1 MRFQQRLPPP
11 APQRRPGPQPLPLL
25 LLLAIAAAAATRAVS
40 ASVAGAAAAAAAAVV
55 EEVPQQH
62 GAVAINV
69 PASTVRGT
77 PSTAGNNQVLQA
89 QLSLSTVL
97 WSQSTTSTWS
107 TGVELCELVS

>member
-25 LLLAIAAAAATRAVS
+25 LLLAITAAAATARAVS
-40 ASVAGAAAAAAAAVV
+40 ASVAGAAAAAVV

>member
-40 ASVAGAAAAAAAAVV
+40 ASVAGAAAVV

>member
-25 LLLAIAAAAATRAVS
+25 LLLAITAAAATARAVS
-40 ASVAGAAAAAAAAVV
+40 ASVAGAAAAAAVV

>member
-40 ASVAGAAAAAAAAVV
+40 ASVAGAAAAAAVV